1 MGPAAKTG
9 VIEASSQSKASE
21 IFMSV
26 IISGRMRRMRKVRQT
41 IGALVFY
48 GRFAVSFSQAGYL
61 ARRLFWP
68 ASKPDFRG
76 QRWLVTGGSGG
87 LGRQMVW
94 AGLQGG
100 ATVIAAARSEQKLR
114 KLASEAAA
122 AGLSGLE
129 IERCDFTSMSETRQL
144 VERLSS
150 RAGRINVLMNNV
162 GVMNDELVITP
173 EGYEA
178 SFASNLL
185 AHYVFTEDLID
196 RGMLGKGSAVIN
208 ITSGGGYSVPLSTAL
223 LNITNPAQ
231 FNGVAAYAAHKRAQM
246 SLTLFWREQHGNKDI
261 GFYVMHPGWA
271 DTAGVQRSLP
281 RFRRLF
287 RPVLRDARSGA
298 DTALWLAATRPSQ
311 PSNEIVWFDR
321 KIRAAHAFSYTRA
334 TKETPVDLAN
344 YLASISRSSVRDE
357 R

>member
-1 MGPAAKTG
+1 MTDRGDQNEQHERQFHGPDYIGQNETM
-9 VIEASSQSKASE
+9 SKA
-21 IFMSV
+21 
-26 IISGRMRRMRKVRQT
+26 RQ
-41 IGALVFY
+41 ILGALVFY
-48 GRFAVSFSQAGYL
+48 GRFAASFSQVGYL
-61 ARRLFWP
+61 ARRVFWP
-68 ASKPDFRG
+68 PFKPDFRG
-76 QRWLVTGGSGG
+76 QRWLVTGASGG

-94 AGLQGG
+94 AALQGG
-100 ATVIAAARSEQKLR
+100 ATVIAAARSETKLR
-114 KLASEAAA
+114 ELASDASA

-129 IERCDFTSMSETRQL
+129 IERCDFTSLRDTRQL

-150 RAGRINVLMNNV
+150 QGSRIDVLMNNV

-173 EGYEA
+173 EGLEA

-185 AHYVFTEDLID
+185 AHYVLTEGLIE
-196 RGMLGKGSAVIN
+196 RRVIAQGSAVVN

-223 LNITNPAQ
+223 LNVTDPAQ
-231 FNGVAAYAAHKRAQM
+231 FNGVVAYAAHKRAQI
-246 SLTLFWREQHGNKDI
+246 SLTSFWREQHGGEGV

-287 RPVLRDARSGA
+287 RPVLRNAQSGA

-311 PSNEIVWFDR
+311 PSQELVWFDR
-321 KIRAAHAFSYTRA
+321 KIRAAHAFAYTQA
-334 TKETPVDLAN
+334 TKETAADLAN
-344 YLASISRSSVRDE
+344 YLASISRSSVREE

>member
-1 MGPAAKTG
+1 MG
-9 VIEASSQSKASE
+9 
-21 IFMSV
+21 
-26 IISGRMRRMRKVRQT
+26 KVRQ
-41 IGALVFY
+41 IAGALVFY
-48 GRFAVSFSQAGYL
+48 GRFAVSFSQVGYL

-114 KLASEAAA
+114 ELTSEAAA

-129 IERCDFTSMSETRQL
+129 IERCDFTSMRDTREL

-150 RAGRINVLMNNV
+150 RGSRIDILMNNV

-173 EGYEA
+173 EGVEA

-185 AHYVFTEDLID
+185 AHHVLTEGLID
-196 RGMLGKGSAVIN
+196 RGTLSAGSAVIN

-223 LNITNPAQ
+223 LNITKPAQ
-231 FNGVAAYAAHKRAQM
+231 FNGVLAYAAHKRAQIA
-246 SLTLFWREQHGNKDI
+246 LT
-261 GFYVMHPGWA
+261 
-271 DTAGVQRSLP
+271 
-281 RFRRLF
+281 
-287 RPVLRDARSGA
+287 
-298 DTALWLAATRPSQ
+298 
-311 PSNEIVWFDR
+311 
-321 KIRAAHAFSYTRA
+321 
-334 TKETPVDLAN
+334 
-344 YLASISRSSVRDE
+344 
-357 R
+357 

>member
-1 MGPAAKTG
+1 M
-9 VIEASSQSKASE
+9 SKA
-21 IFMSV
+21 
-26 IISGRMRRMRKVRQT
+26 RQ
-41 IGALVFY
+41 IVGALVFY
-48 GRFAVSFSQAGYL
+48 GRFAASFSQVGYL
-61 ARRLFWP
+61 VRRIFWP
-68 ASKPDFRG
+68 PFKPDFRG

-94 AGLQGG
+94 AALQGG
-100 ATVIAAARSEQKLR
+100 ATVVAAARSEQKLR
-114 KLASEAAA
+114 ELASEASA

-129 IERCDFTSMSETRQL
+129 IERCDFTSMTDTRHL
-144 VERLSS
+144 AERLSW
-150 RAGRINVLMNNV
+150 RGGRIDVLMNNV

-173 EGYEA
+173 EGLEA

-185 AHYVFTEDLID
+185 AHYVLTEGLIE
-196 RGMLGKGSAVIN
+196 RGVIAEGSAVVN
-208 ITSGGGYSVPLSTAL
+208 ITSGGGYSVPLSIAL
-223 LNITNPAQ
+223 LNVTDPAR
-231 FNGVAAYAAHKRAQM
+231 FNGVVAYAAHKRAQI
-246 SLTLFWREQHGNKDI
+246 SLTSFWRNQHDEKGV

-311 PSNEIVWFDR
+311 PSHELVWFDR
-321 KIRAAHAFSYTRA
+321 KIRAAHAFAYTQA
-334 TKETPVDLAN
+334 SQDSAADLAN
-344 YLASISRSSVRDE
+344 YLASISRSSVRDD

>member
-1 MGPAAKTG
+1 
-9 VIEASSQSKASE
+9 
-21 IFMSV
+21 
-26 IISGRMRRMRKVRQT
+26 
-41 IGALVFY
+41 
-48 GRFAVSFSQAGYL
+48 
-61 ARRLFWP
+61 
-68 ASKPDFRG
+68 
-76 QRWLVTGGSGG
+76 
-87 LGRQMVW
+87 MVW

-114 KLASEAAA
+114 ELTSEAAA

-129 IERCDFTSMSETRQL
+129 IERCDFTSMRDTRQL

-150 RAGRINVLMNNV
+150 RAGRIDVLMNNV

-173 EGYEA
+173 EGFEA

-185 AHYVFTEDLID
+185 AHYVLTEDLID
-196 RGMLGKGSAVIN
+196 RGTLSKGSAVIN

-231 FNGVAAYAAHKRAQM
+231 FNGVLAYAAHKRAQIA
-246 SLTLFWREQHGNKDI
+246 LTSFWRERHRETGVE
-261 GFYVMHPGWA
+261 FYVMHPGWA

-281 RFRRLF
+281 KFRRLF
-287 RPVLRDARSGA
+287 KPVLRDARSGA

-311 PSNEIVWFDR
+311 PSQELIWFDR
-321 KIRAAHAFSYTRA
+321 KIRAAHAFAYTRA
-334 TKETPVDLAN
+334 SPETPTDLAN

>member
-1 MGPAAKTG
+1 MLGM
-9 VIEASSQSKASE
+9 SKA
-21 IFMSV
+21 
-26 IISGRMRRMRKVRQT
+26 RQ
-41 IGALVFY
+41 IVGALVFY
-48 GRFAVSFSQAGYL
+48 GRFAASFSQVGYL
-61 ARRLFWP
+61 ARRMFWP
-68 ASKPDFRG
+68 AFKPDFRG

-94 AGLQGG
+94 AALKGG

-114 KLASEAAA
+114 ELVSEAAA

-129 IERCDFTSMSETRQL
+129 IERCDFTSMSDTRQL
-144 VERLSS
+144 VERVSS
-150 RAGRINVLMNNV
+150 RVGRIDVLMNNV
-162 GVMNDELVITP
+162 GVMNDELMVTA
-173 EGYEA
+173 EGFEA

-185 AHYVFTEDLID
+185 AHYVLTEGLIE
-196 RGMLGKGSAVIN
+196 RGALAEGSAVIN

-231 FNGVAAYAAHKRAQM
+231 FNGVVAYAAHKRAQI
-246 SLTLFWREQHGNKDI
+246 SLTSFWREQHGHQGI
-261 GFYVMHPGWA
+261 EFYVMHPGWA

-281 RFRRLF
+281 KFRRWF

-311 PSNEIVWFDR
+311 PSHELVWFDR
-321 KIRAAHAFSYTRA
+321 KIRAAHAFSYTKA
-334 TKETPVDLAN
+334 TKETATDLAN

>member
-1 MGPAAKTG
+1 MT
-9 VIEASSQSKASE
+9 
-21 IFMSV
+21 V
-26 IISGRMRRMRKVRQT
+26 IISGRMPRMSKARQV

-48 GRFAVSFSQAGYL
+48 GRFAASFSQVGYL
-61 ARRLFWP
+61 VRRMFWH

-94 AGLQGG
+94 AALQGG

-114 KLASEAAA
+114 ELAAEASA

-129 IERCDFTSMSETRQL
+129 IERCDFTSMRETRQL
-144 VERLSS
+144 VERLSL
-150 RAGRINVLMNNV
+150 RGGRIDVLMNNV
-162 GVMNDELVITP
+162 GVMNDELILTP
-173 EGYEA
+173 EGVEA

-185 AHYVFTEDLID
+185 AHYVLTEGLID
-196 RGMLGKGSAVIN
+196 RGTLSAGSAVIN

-223 LNITNPAQ
+223 LNVTNSAQ
-231 FNGVAAYAAHKRAQM
+231 FNGVVAYAAHKRAQI
-246 SLTLFWREQHGNKDI
+246 SLTSFWREQYGDKGI
-261 GFYVMHPGWA
+261 GFYVMHPGWV

-281 RFRRLF
+281 RFRRMF

-298 DTALWLAATRPSQ
+298 DTAIWLAANRPSQ
-311 PSNEIVWFDR
+311 PSHELVWFDR

-334 TKETPVDLAN
+334 TKETPTDLAN
-344 YLASISRSSVRDE
+344 YLASISRSSVRED

>member
-1 MGPAAKTG
+1 MGA
-9 VIEASSQSKASE
+9 
-21 IFMSV
+21 
-26 IISGRMRRMRKVRQT
+26 IISGRMLGMSKARQ
-41 IGALVFY
+41 IVGAMVFY
-48 GRFAVSFSQAGYL
+48 GRFAASFSQVGYL
-61 ARRLFWP
+61 ARRMFWP
-68 ASKPDFRG
+68 ALNPDFRG

-94 AGLQGG
+94 AALKGG

-114 KLASEAAA
+114 ELASAAAA

-129 IERCDFTSMSETRQL
+129 IERCDFTSMSDTRQL

-150 RAGRINVLMNNV
+150 RVGRIDVLMNNV
-162 GVMNDELVITP
+162 GVMNDELMVTA
-173 EGYEA
+173 EGFEA

-185 AHYVFTEDLID
+185 AHYVLTEGLIE
-196 RGMLGKGSAVIN
+196 RGALAEGSAVIN

-231 FNGVAAYAAHKRAQM
+231 FNGVVAYAAHKRAQI
-246 SLTLFWREQHGNKDI
+246 SLTSFWREQHGHKGI
-261 GFYVMHPGWA
+261 EFYVMHPGWA

-281 RFRRLF
+281 KFRRWF

-311 PSNEIVWFDR
+311 PSYELVWFDR
-321 KIRAAHAFSYTRA
+321 KIRAAHAFAYTKA
-334 TKETPVDLAN
+334 TKETATDLAN

>member
-1 MGPAAKTG
+1 M
-9 VIEASSQSKASE
+9 
-21 IFMSV
+21 
-26 IISGRMRRMRKVRQT
+26 
-41 IGALVFY
+41 FY
-48 GRFAVSFSQAGYL
+48 GRFAASFSQVGFL
-61 ARRLFWP
+61 TRRMFWP
-68 ASKPDFRG
+68 SFKPDFRG
-76 QRWLVTGGSGG
+76 QHWLVTGGSGG

-114 KLASEAAA
+114 ELASEAAA
-122 AGLSGLE
+122 AGLSRLE
-129 IERCDFTSMSETRQL
+129 IEHCDFTSMRETREL

-150 RAGRINVLMNNV
+150 RGSRIDVLMNNV

-173 EGYEA
+173 EGVEA

-185 AHYVFTEDLID
+185 AHYVLTEGLID
-196 RGMLGKGSAVIN
+196 RGILSGGSAVIN
-208 ITSGGGYSVPLSTAL
+208 ITSGGGYSIPLSTAL
-223 LNITNPAQ
+223 LNITNSAQ
-231 FNGVAAYAAHKRAQM
+231 FNGVVAYAAHKRAQI
-246 SLTLFWREQHGNKDI
+246 SLTSFWREQHGDKGI

-298 DTALWLAATRPSQ
+298 DTALWLAATRPNQ
-311 PSNEIVWFDR
+311 PSHELVWFDR
-321 KIRAAHAFSYTRA
+321 KIRAAHAFAYTKA
-334 TKETPVDLAN
+334 TKETATDLAN
-344 YLASISRSSVRDE
+344 YLASISRSSVRED

>member
-1 MGPAAKTG
+1 MRYM
-9 VIEASSQSKASE
+9 SKA
-21 IFMSV
+21 
-26 IISGRMRRMRKVRQT
+26 RQ
-41 IGALVFY
+41 IVGALVFY
-48 GRFAVSFSQAGYL
+48 GRFAVSFSQVGYL

-68 ASKPDFRG
+68 ASKPDFHG

-114 KLASEAAA
+114 ELTSEAAA

-129 IERCDFTSMSETRQL
+129 IERCDFTSMRDTRQL

-150 RAGRINVLMNNV
+150 RAGRIDVLMNNV

-173 EGYEA
+173 EGFEA

-185 AHYVFTEDLID
+185 AHYLLTEDLID
-196 RGMLGKGSAVIN
+196 RGTLSKGSAVIN

-231 FNGVAAYAAHKRAQM
+231 FNGVLAYAAHKRAQIA
-246 SLTLFWREQHGNKDI
+246 LTSFWRERHRETGVE
-261 GFYVMHPGWA
+261 FYVMHPGWA

-281 RFRRLF
+281 KFRRLF
-287 RPVLRDARSGA
+287 KPVLRDARSGA
-298 DTALWLAATRPSQ
+298 DTALWLAAARPSQ
-311 PSNEIVWFDR
+311 PSQELIWFDR
-321 KIRAAHAFSYTRA
+321 KIRAAHAFAYTRA
-334 TKETPVDLAN
+334 SPETPTDLAN